1 MTGRRQGP
9 HADGPEAMA
18 TDESS
23 LPRRAGVR
31 DTPMGLRIAAVCA
44 MMGTFMQVLDTTIAN
59 VALPYM
65 QGSLQASRDQI
76 TWVLTSYI
84 VASAIMTA
92 PVGWIASRF
101 GRKNYFVACMAG
113 FTITSIMCGAAL
125 SLEQMIV
132 FRLLQGVFGAA
143 LSPLSQAIMLDR
155 YPPEKRGTIM
165 SIWGMVVMVGPI
177 LGPTLGGY
185 LTDNYTWRWV
195 FYVNVPVGILAVLG
209 LIIFLSDD
217 PREESK
223 RFDWTGFGFFAV
235 AIGALQFM
243 LDRGT
248 TKDWFSSREI
258 VIEAILAGTGFY
270 LFVVH
275 FFTSERTF
283 IPRGLLA
290 DRNYASAMTLTFFV
304 GLLMLATTALLPPY
318 LQTLGGYSV
327 LDTGLMLA
335 PRGIGT
341 MLTMVLIG
349 RVVMRIDVRLP
360 MTIGCALLAWSLWE
374 MSGWTPDITPLSL
387 AGTTFIQ
394 GIGMGLVFI
403 PSNVMAFATLPGE
416 LRTDASAMINLARN
430 VGSAIG
436 ISVTTTVLAN
446 TTQTVHATLASH
458 VSPFNRALEVN
469 VPGLVLN
476 PHLPFGLVMM
486 NGMIERSA
494 LIVAYSDVFYLML
507 FLSLSA
513 FIVLLLIPKPKPTLM
528 TAPPEAEF
536 IE

>member
-1 MTGRRQGP
+1 MGGRPMPR
-9 HADGPEAMA
+9 ADNAEPMA
-18 TDESS
+18 TAGPS
-23 LPRRAGVR
+23 LPHRTHVR
-31 DTPMGLRIAAVCA
+31 DTPMGLRIAMVCA

-59 VALPYM
+59 VTLPYM

-101 GRKNYFVACMAG
+101 GRKNFFIVSMAG
-113 FTITSIMCGAAL
+113 FTITSAMCGAAL

-143 LSPLSQAIMLDR
+143 LSPLSQAVVLDR
-155 YPPEKRGTIM
+155 YPAEKRGSIM
-165 SIWGMVVMVGPI
+165 ALWGVVVMVGPI
-177 LGPTLGGY
+177 MGPTLGGY

-195 FYVNVPVGILAVLG
+195 FYVNVPIGILAVLG
-209 LIIFLSDD
+209 LIFFLAED
-217 PREESK
+217 K
-223 RFDWTGFGFFAV
+223 RDNLLNFDWAGFGFFAV
-235 AIGALQFM
+235 GIGAMQFM

-248 TKDWFSSREI
+248 TKDWFSSSEI
-258 VIEAILAGTGFY
+258 VIEGVLAGMGAY
-270 LFVVH
+270 LFIVH
-275 FFTSERTF
+275 FFTAKRTF
-283 IPRGLLA
+283 IPRGLLR
-290 DRNYASAMTLTFFV
+290 DRNYVSALTLTFFI

-318 LQTLGGYSV
+318 LQNLGGYTV

-341 MLTMVLIG
+341 MLTMFLIG
-349 RVVMRIDVRLP
+349 RVVMKIDVRLP
-360 MTIGCALLAWSLWE
+360 MAIGCSLLTWSLWE
-374 MSGWTPDITPLSL
+374 MSRWTPSVTPFTLGAIT
-387 AGTTFIQ
+387 FMQ

-403 PSNVMAFATLPGE
+403 PSNIMAFATLPAE

-436 ISVTTTVLAN
+436 VSITTTVLAN
-446 TTQTVHATLASH
+446 TVQTVHATLAAH
-458 VSPFNRALEVN
+458 ASPFNRALDVN
-469 VPGLVLN
+469 APGILWN
-476 PHLPFGLVMM
+476 PHLPFGLAFL
-486 NGMIERSA
+486 NGIIERNA

-507 FLSLSA
+507 FLSLPT
-513 FIVLLLIPKPKPTLM
+513 FLVLILIPKPDM
-528 TAPPEAEF
+528 TVIAPPPEVEL